1 LARYT
6 DSVCRLCRREGLKLF
21 LKGERCYTDK
31 CAIERRN
38 YPPGEHGQ
46 GRSKF
51 SEYAVQLRE
60 KQKVKRIYRLMERQF
75 HRYFRLAEK
84 SRGITGERLLLL
96 LERRL
101 DNMVYR
107 MGFATSRAEARQL
120 VRHGHFT
127 VDGRPVDIPSYLLR
141 PGQAVSV
148 RESSRSMTRILE
160 AMEQAQRRGVPDW
173 LEVQRETFSGRIKAL
188 PTRAEL
194 TTMPIN
200 EKLVVELYSK

>member
-1 LARYT
+1 MARYT

-60 KQKVKRIYRLMERQF
+60 KQKLKRIYGLMERQF
-75 HRYFRLAEK
+75 HRYFRLAE
-84 SRGITGERLLLL
+84 SGRGITGETLLLL
-96 LERRL
+96 LEQRL

-120 VRHGHFT
+120 VRHGHFL
-127 VDGRPVDIPSYLLR
+127 VDGRKVNIPSYLVR
-141 PGQAVSV
+141 PGQAVTV
-148 RESSRSMTRILE
+148 CEKSRSVTRILE
-160 AMEQAQRRGVPDW
+160 ALEQAERRGVPDW
-173 LEVQRETFSGRIKAL
+173 LEVQREAFSARVKAL
-188 PTRAEL
+188 PARAEL
-194 TTMPIN
+194 TMPIN